1 MTYLLLLLIIIFNF
15 IYFKYCLELFIDH
28 KDGHI
33 IIWYTDKEGSR
44 KFIKLTGSL
53 K

>member
-1 MTYLLLLLIIIFNF
+1 MIYLLLSLVILFNF
-15 IYFKYCLELFIDH
+15 IYLKYCLELFIDH
-28 KDGHI
+28 KDGQI
-33 IIWYTDKEGSR
+33 IIWYTNKEGNR